1 MIPRL
6 SRSLVPVIDALTAQE
21 YLSRH
26 WRRETHCWC
35 DPEWDRSDGTEAWIV
50 AGSRR
55 VAAPLEV
62 VPFG

>member
-1 MIPRL
+1 
-6 SRSLVPVIDALTAQE
+6 VIDALTAQE